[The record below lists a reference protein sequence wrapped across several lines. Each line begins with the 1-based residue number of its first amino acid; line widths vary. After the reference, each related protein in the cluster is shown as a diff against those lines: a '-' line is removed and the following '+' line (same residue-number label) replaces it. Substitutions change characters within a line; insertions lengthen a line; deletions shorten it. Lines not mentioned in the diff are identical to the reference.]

1 MSWDVLLNFL
11 CMFIFFKGLSFIL
24 FLLNVCRLY
33 LVPSSVLASPFY
45 FLEFLLVVLAPQFSA
60 PGCHRN
66 RHVCSSRGSWIDR
79 R

>member
-1 MSWDVLLNFL
+1 MSWDALLNFL
-11 CMFIFFKGLSFIL
+11 YMFIFFKGLLLLL
-24 FLLNVCRLY
+24 FFNVCRLY